1 VRRAKLGSVGCSVTL
16 RRLLVLAGVALGAC
30 DNLLGLDSV
39 APADGR
45 RDSRMLD
52 VADAVR
58 DIGAGDSASACS
70 LAGLAS
76 TPSMTFPTIDN
87 PTEIAISPGVTFVM
101 QGDGSEI
108 YRRASITGGTTI
120 GPSVAGTGW
129 SHPALSADGSTLYLT
144 GPVTGMGAIYASG
157 TGNLG
162 VSWSTP
168 LQIGAP
174 TGAYPG
180 APSSPHST
188 STEHMV
194 VQTSSGDF
202 EEWELSNDT
211 WASVATYGQ
220 DTLAAGS
227 GTGISYPSLSS
238 DGLVLVFEIT
248 ESGVWALLR
257 PDLGTGFTDPSV
269 SRVQLVS
276 TPEPLASP
284 YLTPDC
290 TTVYAL
296 DQASMEIEEFTA
308 HQ

>member
-1 VRRAKLGSVGCSVTL
+1 MRRAKLGSVGCSVTL
-16 RRLLVLAGVALGAC
+16 RRLLVVLAGVALAAC

-52 VADAVR
+52 GADATR
-58 DIGAGDSASACS
+58 DSDAGDSASACP

-168 LQIGAP
+168 MQIGVP
-174 TGAYPG
+174 TGTYPG
-180 APSSPHST
+180 APSAT
-188 STEHMV
+188 STERMV

-202 EEWELSNDT
+202 QEWEFSNNT

-227 GTGISYPSLSS
+227 GTAISYPSLSS

-257 PDLGTGFTDPSV
+257 PNLSTGFTDPSV

-308 HQ
+308 QP